1 MSRRNRISDFTRPN
15 TYNRGTRR
23 SFFIKADDDHQITK
37 NRPKKQTKSLDIK
50 RTPRN
55 KVPVEPRQEK
65 SKVLRR
71 QGLKKLPIYKIEPKK
86 KRLNA
91 RLIIS
96 SFAAVVIVLAVP
108 ALFYKLFFSQDNF
121 VKFVK
126 SSITGEKIPKYLISS
141 SIMDVAAKV
150 DSVDSIENDSTS
162 LIDINHLG
170 WYTGSSKPTEDG
182 AMVFV
187 GYVSGVDKTG
197 ALREIQSIQK
207 DDYIQVETGN
217 GMILL
222 YKVVELKKYLPNQI
236 NEQDL
241 IKPVIPGKQGLNI
254 ISFTDRLDTTSDFG
268 TYRYVIY
275 AVLE

>member
-1 MSRRNRISDFTRPN
+1 
-15 TYNRGTRR
+15 
-23 SFFIKADDDHQITK
+23 
-37 NRPKKQTKSLDIK
+37 
-50 RTPRN
+50 
-55 KVPVEPRQEK
+55 
-65 SKVLRR
+65 
-71 QGLKKLPIYKIEPKK
+71 
-86 KRLNA
+86 
-91 RLIIS
+91 
-96 SFAAVVIVLAVP
+96 
-108 ALFYKLFFSQDNF
+108 
-121 VKFVK
+121 
-126 SSITGEKIPKYLISS
+126 
-141 SIMDVAAKV
+141 MDVAAKV